1 MTKAVVPIQQAL
13 QSFIAQIDGIL
24 LTVSSL
30 SGEEFISV
38 SKDETVAPEDKF
50 IVSGLAPSFQ
60 LVADQSSRLELGD
73 VKHSTTWVGGRIL
86 LQMLVNIDKK
96 ILVSILLEENA
107 NLGLVDEQKNVLI
120 KLLSQ
125 I

>member
-38 SKDETVAPEDKF
+38 SKDETVAPEDKS